1 MSWIYIDD
9 AAAATVAALE
19 RGRADH
25 AYNVVDDEPVRW
37 GEPQGSS
44 NAHATLEPRGETN
57 PMSHVGPARARAG
70 ELEDG
75 TAVPVPTPSLAMTC
89 KDMGDA
95 MAEIELSAGSI
106 LYEDTGGEGPVLVLL
121 HGLLM
126 TASLWDEVVEEL
138 GRGFR
143 CVRPTLPLGAHR
155 RPMRPEADLSLRG
168 QVRLLVEFLEC
179 LELQEVTLVF
189 NDWCGAQL
197 LVAEGWDARV
207 GRLVLASC
215 ETYDNYPPGLPGRVL
230 ALAARL
236 PGGLAAAL
244 KPLRFKALRRLPMTF
259 GLMSK
264 RPVPD
269 ELIDQWL
276 EPALTN
282 PAIRGDLRKYA
293 GDTQEGRRQLVNA
306 NRRLASFPK
315 PVLVVWAAEDK
326 VMPIQAGRQL
336 AESFP
341 HARLAEIDDS
351 RTLIPIDQPQ
361 ALAGAI
367 ATFVGDPKRH
377 WPGRLGG

>member
-19 RGRADH
+19 RGRAGH

-44 NAHATLEPRGETN
+44 NAHATPEPRGETN

-89 KDMGDA
+89 KGMGDA

-106 LYEDTGGEGPVLVLL
+106 LYEDTGGEGPVIVLL
-121 HGLLM
+121 HGLL
-126 TASLWDEVVEEL
+126 
-138 GRGFR
+138 
-143 CVRPTLPLGAHR
+143 
-155 RPMRPEADLSLRG
+155 
-168 QVRLLVEFLEC
+168 
-179 LELQEVTLVF
+179 
-189 NDWCGAQL
+189 
-197 LVAEGWDARV
+197 
-207 GRLVLASC
+207 
-215 ETYDNYPPGLPGRVL
+215 
-230 ALAARL
+230 
-236 PGGLAAAL
+236 
-244 KPLRFKALRRLPMTF
+244 
-259 GLMSK
+259 
-264 RPVPD
+264 
-269 ELIDQWL
+269 WL

-293 GDTQEGRRQLVNA
+293 GDTREGRRQLVNA

-341 HARLAEIDDS
+341 
-351 RTLIPIDQPQ
+351 TLGSWRSTI
-361 ALAGAI
+361 AG
-367 ATFVGDPKRH
+367 H
-377 WPGRLGG
+377 